1 MAKYFFTIAYAGLD
15 KNGNSRYRVTGMRK
29 SGKSI
34 MYVTLNKIFM
44 QDIIGGRWSDKTE
57 SVTTQQS
64 LQQIKEKLDKH
75 LTNDYNYVLL
85 NGV

>member
-29 SGKSI
+29 SGDSI
-34 MYVTLNKIFM
+34 MYVTINKIFM
-44 QDIIGGRWSDKTE
+44 QDIIGGRWSDRTE

-64 LQQIKEKLDKH
+64 VQQIKEKLDKH
-75 LTNDYNYVLL
+75 LPYNYNYALI